1 MNEICVIT
9 NLFESRAYY
18 IEVLSE
24 FLSNTLRV
32 GVTVSDFCL
41 SNDIITMSQQ
51 QHLLYEPNA
60 PDYRAS
66 CSQQSL
72 FDKLAPDPAL
82 STFMDVLTQ
91 VDDIFKLLNN
101 TDNTQDNQFTVF
113 CPVNSAFRNEL
124 DVYTRDH
131 LDAFLRNHII
141 PNSKIDA
148 DTLKRLHSPLQT
160 MLPGETIKVK
170 YHFFSKRIM
179 LNDHAMVDTNAI
191 EAINGIAYK
200 INHLLR
206 PTELDD

>member
-1 MNEICVIT
+1 MQPILL
-9 NLFESRAYY
+9 LFFL
-18 IEVLSE
+18 LS
-24 FLSNTLRV
+24 FV
-32 GVTVSDFCL
+32 VA
-41 SNDIITMSQQ
+41 MSQQ

-101 TDNTQDNQFTVF
+101 TDNAQDNQFTVF

-124 DVYTRDH
+124 DV
-131 LDAFLRNHII
+131 
-141 PNSKIDA
+141 KIDA

-206 PTELDD
+206 PYGTG

>member
-1 MNEICVIT
+1 MQPILLL
-9 NLFESRAYY
+9 LFL
-18 IEVLSE
+18 LS
-24 FLSNTLRV
+24 FLV
-32 GVTVSDFCL
+32 A
-41 SNDIITMSQQ
+41 MSQQ
-51 QHLLYEPNA
+51 QRLLYEPNA

-66 CSQQSL
+66 CFQQSL

-101 TDNTQDNQFTVF
+101 TDNAQDNQFTVF
-113 CPVNSAFRNEL
+113 CPVNSAFQNEL

-131 LDAFLRNHII
+131 LDDFLRNHII

-170 YHFFSKRIM
+170 YYFFSKRIV
-179 LNDHAMVDTNAI
+179 LNDHAIVDTDAI

-206 PTELDD
+206 PYGTG